1 MRQELT
7 PRCLVAASMLAA
19 SFASGQTAPEEGAK
33 PVNLPDPPP
42 AARNH
47 FGLSYRM
54 GLNISARFKGLGGY
68 PGATPRGITP
78 SGDPWNYDNGYNL
91 DDAPGTP
98 PGMTWYW
105 GYVNQS
111 QVPGDG
117 FLYLSRSSSASDL
130 VSRSKSDDPNNG
142 FELTYN
148 RDIGKVGHA
157 LWGLEGAVNFTTLT
171 IENQQSLLGTVTM
184 QTDAY
189 STQGQTIPAPN
200 PGQGG
205 YFQPNAPPGIMNQ
218 AVVISDTPIPQS
230 TTTIPGGAQVT
241 GHRKLDA
248 NVYGF
253 RLGPY
258 LDFPLSE
265 KLSLSF
271 SAGLALGIVDSRF
284 QYNEQVAISG
294 LNPVSS
300 SGSGSQSKLLAG
312 GYVGANVSYA
322 LSKSWSALAG
332 VQYQNLGRYK
342 QNLGSKQAELDLS
355 KSVFV
360 NVGFGFSF

>member
-1 MRQELT
+1 
-7 PRCLVAASMLAA
+7 
-19 SFASGQTAPEEGAK
+19 
-33 PVNLPDPPP
+33 
-42 AARNH
+42 
-47 FGLSYRM
+47 
-54 GLNISARFKGLGGY
+54 
-68 PGATPRGITP
+68 
-78 SGDPWNYDNGYNL
+78 
-91 DDAPGTP
+91 
-98 PGMTWYW
+98 MTWYW

-148 RDIGKVGHA
+148 RDLGKLGHA
-157 LWGLEGAVNFTTLT
+157 QWGLEGAFNFTTLA
-171 IENQQSLLGTVTM
+171 IENQQTLLGTVTM

-218 AVVISDTPIPQS
+218 AVVISDTPIPQT

-248 NVYGF
+248 NVYWF

-271 SAGLALGIVDSRF
+271 SACLALGIVDSRF

-360 NVGFGFSF
+360 NVWFGFSF